1 MQKSTPEW
9 PLFLSLSIETLARI
23 IARLHNEQIG
33 QPEMIVA
40 GIGMSGTAAA
50 GEFIADERLVEE
62 LRRRIGTGFKDH
74 DFEAVLSTDVIN
86 GIAGSPKIIAVAVW

>member
-1 MQKSTPEW
+1 
-9 PLFLSLSIETLARI
+9 
-23 IARLHNEQIG
+23 
-33 QPEMIVA
+33 
-40 GIGMSGTAAA
+40 MSGTAAA
-50 GEFIADERLVEE
+50 GEFIADEREE

>member
-1 MQKSTPEW
+1 MQKSAPEW

-40 GIGMSGTAAA
+40 GA
-50 GEFIADERLVEE
+50 
-62 LRRRIGTGFKDH
+62 
-74 DFEAVLSTDVIN
+74 
-86 GIAGSPKIIAVAVW
+86 